1 MGIPSYFHYLLRTEQ
16 HKLFRSVSDLT
27 HTVDWL
33 CYDLNCCIHLC
44 VRKAHSYF
52 IAQQKTPS
60 HDEFENR
67 ICHEVCE
74 YMDYLQSSVSPRKG
88 LYVAVD
94 GVVPYGK
101 MKQQRYR
108 RFKSVQEKK
117 DMSEIYKTYGAS
129 QDVCCA
135 WDTNAI
141 TPGTRFMVKL
151 DEAIKCYIQEKQAEH
166 PVWTIHYS
174 SHANYGE
181 GEHKVFEWIETRNS
195 PTQRYMIYGLDA
207 DLIML
212 SLLAVSK
219 GHQATLLREKVA
231 FGRVVRNDVGM
242 EELIEFDTVEFSKK
256 IIQVMMTSSKIGT
269 SSTNYQLIRDYVVL
283 MFLLG
288 NDFVPHSYSLP
299 IRNDS
304 MPLLIETYHMALQAT
319 NETSLLTQHNTLQ
332 LNVWNH
338 MFTSL
343 ARGEMKMIEHVCL
356 SKCKRR
362 KHPKSKYNSVKEH
375 VQAYETSPQY
385 DCELE
390 STFVSLM
397 KSGDK
402 HSCRRFIYKTI
413 LPCMDEGLISTM
425 CLDYMKSIQWCV
437 LYYLEHRMP
446 DITFYYTFH
455 QAPFFQDLSQYK
467 LPTRNIASL
476 LKNGDASMITPTHQ
490 LLCVL
495 PPHTL
500 LQDTLWDT
508 STHMDI
514 TKIKTIICK
523 NATHYFPTSYPC
535 ETFLHRYRWENT
547 PFLPFPSLTELN
559 EWKDVCCTKN

>member
-16 HKLFRSVSDLT
+16 ERLFRSVNDIT
-27 HTVDWL
+27 HPIDWL

-60 HDEFENR
+60 HDEFESR

-74 YMDYLQSSVSPRKG
+74 YMEYLQSSVSPRKG
-88 LYVAVD
+88 LYIAVD

-117 DMSEIYKTYGAS
+117 DMSEIYRTYGAA
-129 QDVCCA
+129 QDICCT

-141 TPGTRFMVKL
+141 TPGTRFMVRL
-151 DEAIKCYIQEKQAEH
+151 DTAIQSYIQEKTSMH
-166 PVWTIHYS
+166 PEWTVHYS
-174 SHANYGE
+174 SHAECGE
-181 GEHKVFEWIETRNS
+181 GEHKVFHWVEQRNIS
-195 PTQRYMIYGLDA
+195 QQTYMIYGLDA

-219 GHQATLLREKVA
+219 GHRATLLREKVA
-231 FGRVVRNDVGM
+231 FGRVVRNDMGI

-256 IIQVMMTSSKIGT
+256 IIQVMMSGGGKHK

-304 MPLLIETYHMALQAT
+304 MPLLVDTYHSALQAT
-319 NETSLLTQHNTLQ
+319 KETSLLTSHNTLQ

-338 MFTSL
+338 MFTAL
-343 ARGEMKMIEHVCL
+343 AKGEMKMIEQVCL

-362 KHPKSKYNSVKEH
+362 KHARSSYNSVKEH
-375 VQAYETSPQY
+375 IQAYETSPQY

-390 STFVSLM
+390 STFLSLM
-397 KSGDK
+397 KSCDY
-402 HSCRRFIYKTI
+402 HSQRRFIYRTI
-413 LPCMDEGLISTM
+413 IPCMDEGVISSM

-455 QAPFFQDLSQYK
+455 QAPFFKDLAKYQ
-467 LPTRNIASL
+467 LPTRNLATL
-476 LKNGDASMITPTHQ
+476 LEGGDASSITPTHQ

-500 LQDTLWDT
+500 LQETLWDST
-508 STHMDI
+508 THMNVE
-514 TKIKTIICK
+514 KIKTLITDYAC
-523 NATHYFPTSYPC
+523 HYFPVTYPC
-535 ETFLHRYRWENT
+535 ESFLHRYRWENT

-559 EWKDVCCTKN
+559 EWNVMCSTEN